1 MRVPTS
7 VFATCFALA
16 MAAWP
21 AAAQQ
26 QDKPPLAVDGEWIS
40 LTGTVKSVGEEEFT
54 LNYGQGQIT
63 VEMDDYD
70 WYDETAVLR
79 GDKVTVTG
87 RMDKGFHEE
96 RSIEASSVY
105 VPKLHR
111 YFYAN
116 PADEEDGYYSDP
128 VNAYSYNRD
137 AKDDE
142 WIAVT
147 GTVTAID
154 GVEMMISTGLKMY
167 RVDTGSVPNTPVGK
181 SVDIVTASRFP
192 AKWTP
197 RICLTSVRSRRPRSS
212 SSKTTTFDRSTAP
225 PRRLISRE
233 VPTAPAAAATQTG
246 AFLCDAPDMILRPRS
261 PRLRHAKNVGREP
274 SGPFGLSGQTR
285 QTAARSAQADGAR
298 DSVLLLVQ
306 R

>member
-181 SVDIVTASRFP
+181 TVDIGDRVT
-192 AKWTP
+192 
-197 RICLTSVRSRRPRSS
+197 V
-212 SSKTTTFDRSTAP
+212 
-225 PRRLISRE
+225 
-233 VPTAPAAAATQTG
+233 
-246 AFLCDAPDMILRPRS
+246 
-261 PRLRHAKNVGREP
+261 
-274 SGPFGLSGQTR
+274 SGQMD
-285 QTAARSAQADGAR
+285 AADLFDEREIEAA
-298 DSVLLLVQ
+298 SVVILENNNI
-306 R
+306 